1 MSNFTLQGKTSDL
14 ELALEHCSDRIL
26 NIPVSHK
33 QLWDPWRCP
42 AQFLPWLADALSVD
56 VWDSAWPE
64 HVQRKVIAD
73 SVPRHRY
80 KGTIS
85 AVNNALKVL
94 NAKVELQEWW
104 QYGGVPH
111 SAKLLAIANENLD
124 SNGSTFLSPKL
135 QGQMWQ
141 SVVATKPMRT
151 NIDFNIGVNLNTGT
165 QVFGGGQS
173 ASVQVASHR
182 DEPIFNFSPV
192 VVGHFTAAQT
202 GSVHASKLADNP
214 SFDFNLSSIHAISMS
229 ASNHVG
235 MQSLQDNPSFDF
247 NLCSIHATSMS
258 TSSHVGTQSF
268 EDKATAHFSTGTCVA
283 STAVTSSLSNAFL
296 KDAPNPHHTSKSS
309 LTSGAYTVSIQ
320 NITLN
325 L

>member
-1 MSNFTLQGKTSDL
+1 MSNFTLQGNTSDL

-33 QLWDPWRCP
+33 QLWDPWTCP
-42 AQFLPWLADALSVD
+42 ARFLPWLADALSVD

-80 KGTIS
+80 KGTTS

-94 NAKVELQEWW
+94 NTKVELQEWW
-104 QYGGVPH
+104 QYSKVPH
-111 SAKLLAIANENLD
+111 SVKLLAIGNDNLD
-124 SNGSTFLSPKL
+124 SKGSSLLTPKL
-135 QGQMWQ
+135 QAQMWQ

-151 NIDFNIGVNLNTGT
+151 SIEFDIGIEVNAGI
-165 QVFGGGQS
+165 QAAGGGQS
-173 ASVQVASHR
+173 ASVQVAVHR

-192 VVGHFTAAQT
+192 MVGHFAAAQT
-202 GSVHASKLADNP
+202 GSMHVSKLADNP
-214 SFDFNLSSIHAISMS
+214 SFDFNLSSIHVTSMS
-229 ASNHVG
+229 ASNHIG
-235 MQSLQDNPSFDF
+235 MQSLQDKPSFDF
-247 NLCSIHATSMS
+247 NLSSMHVAS
-258 TSSHVGTQSF
+258 MTTSSHVGTQSF
-268 EDKATAHFSTGTCVA
+268 EDKATAYFSAGTCVT
-283 STAVTSSLSNAFL
+283 SNAVAIPLSNAFL
-296 KDAPNPHHTSKSS
+296 KDAPNSHHISKSS

>member
-1 MSNFTLQGKTSDL
+1 MSNFTLQGNTSEL

-33 QLWDPWRCP
+33 QLWDPWTCP
-42 AQFLPWLADALSVD
+42 VRFLPWLADSLSVD

-94 NAKVELQEWW
+94 NAKIELQEWW

-151 NIDFNIGVNLNTGT
+151 NIDFNIGVNLNTGI
-165 QVFGGGQS
+165 QVIGGGQS
-173 ASVQVASHR
+173 ASMQIAMHR

-192 VVGHFTAAQT
+192 NVCHFAAAQL
-202 GSVHASKLADNP
+202 GSVHASKLVDNP
-214 SFDFNLSSIHAISMS
+214 SFDFNLSSVHVASAS
-229 ASNHVG
+229 ASNH
-235 MQSLQDNPSFDF
+235 
-247 NLCSIHATSMS
+247 I
-258 TSSHVGTQSF
+258 GTQSF
-268 EDKATAHFSTGTCVA
+268 ADKAMAYFSSSVVISASAVTAH
-283 STAVTSSLSNAFL
+283 LSNTSL
-296 KDAPNPHHTSKSS
+296 KDNPKFQHKSNS
-309 LTSGAYTVSIQ
+309 SITSGAYTVSIQ

>member
-1 MSNFTLQGKTSDL
+1 MSNFTLQGNTSEL

-42 AQFLPWLADALSVD
+42 LRFLPWLADALSVD

-151 NIDFNIGVNLNTGT
+151 SIDFNIGVNLNTST
-165 QVFGGGQS
+165 QVIGGGQS
-173 ASVQVASHR
+173 ASMQIALHR
-182 DEPIFNFSPV
+182 DEPVFNFAPV
-192 VVGHFTAAQT
+192 HICHVAASQT

-214 SFDFNLSSIHAISMS
+214 SFDFNLSSIHVASMS
-229 ASNHVG
+229 A
-235 MQSLQDNPSFDF
+235 
-247 NLCSIHATSMS
+247 A
-258 TSSHVGTQSF
+258 SHVGTQLF
-268 EDKATAHFSTGTCVA
+268 EDKANAYFSASVFISSCAVA
-283 STAVTSSLSNAFL
+283 THLSRTLLKDTPKFQHISNSSLA
-296 KDAPNPHHTSKSS
+296 
-309 LTSGAYTVSIQ
+309 SGAYTVSIQ